1 MRLAAARS
9 PALTPWLWGVN
20 GATSVCASVLAVAIS
35 LTGGI
40 TATLWTGFACYAVAT
55 AAFFAA
61 RR

>member
-1 MRLAAARS
+1 
-9 PALTPWLWGVN
+9 VN